1 VPLVLG
7 RRDIPHDAAVRRPP
21 RPFLQRA
28 GDDLPA
34 VLAEL
39 RGLGFHRVF
48 VEGGPALASAFL
60 RAGLV
65 DDVIVYVAPVLLGG
79 ARLAL
84 GEIGVPTIGSA
95 LRLDTVSIDPLG
107 DDVRIIAH
115 PSSATADPTK
125 GA

>member
-1 VPLVLG
+1 
-7 RRDIPHDAAVRRPP
+7 
-21 RPFLQRA
+21 
-28 GDDLPA
+28 
-34 VLAEL
+34 
-39 RGLGFHRVF
+39 VF

-115 PSSATADPTK
+115 PSSAAADPTK